1 MAKTITKAVCPNFD
15 DIMASTKTIIGVSN
29 IEMNIEGIF
38 NHLGTKEY
46 HVVKKRRGRR
56 KKDAGEENPNKLDE
70 GDIIS
75 LKYRDRVRGVNLK
88 KTTSRKFF
96 RNALTVVMYVDG
108 KFINFKLS
116 QNGKFQITGPKKT
129 EQAVKSIKTFWEL
142 IKGNDKLYKYKK
154 DDKVFRVIF
163 LTVMTNID
171 FNIGFNVDR
180 EKLDTYMNEFTKYN
194 SLLEM
199 SFGYTGVNIKF
210 PIDKKLDF
218 YAPRI
223 SYIDNKWESDQ
234 ITYDKYL
241 ETLSAD
247 EYNKQ
252 KNKRRYNTFLVFHSG
267 NVIMSGMIKKYMKD
281 EYNQFIRIMKGCKE
295 KFEEKLDT

>member
-1 MAKTITKAVCPNFD
+1 MSKTITKAVCPNFN
-15 DIMASTKTIIGVSN
+15 DIVASTKTIIGVSN
-29 IEMNIEGIF
+29 IEMNIEGVF
-38 NHLGTKEY
+38 NELETKEY
-46 HVVKKRRGRR
+46 NVVKKRRGRR
-56 KKDAGEENPNKLDE
+56 KKDACEGDPNKLSD

-75 LKYRDRVRGVNLK
+75 LKYRDKVRGVNLK
-88 KTTSRKFF
+88 KNTSRKFF
-96 RNALTVVMYVDG
+96 RNALTVVMYVDD

-129 EQAVKSIKTFWEL
+129 EQAVKSIKTFWNL
-142 IKGNDKLYKYKK
+142 IKDNKDLYTYKK
-154 DDKVFRVIF
+154 EKVFRVIF

-180 EKLDTYMNEFTKYN
+180 EKLDTYINEFTKYN

-218 YAPRI
+218 YVPRI
-223 SYIDNKWESDQ
+223 SYIDNEWKGDN
-234 ITYDKYL
+234 IMYDEYL
-241 ETLSAD
+241 ETLSKD
-247 EYNKQ
+247 EYDKQVNKS
-252 KNKRRYNTFLVFHSG
+252 RYNTFLVFHSG

-281 EYNQFIRIMKGCKE
+281 EYNQFIKIMQGCKE
-295 KFEEKLDT
+295 KFQEKLDT